1 MKEDPVKFGSKL
13 ALLFTGLMM
22 LSAPAAWSQV
32 KEIPWGTSAVG
43 SAGHKALVVLAE
55 VLNRELP
62 KYRVTVQPT
71 PGAIVSVK
79 GYATGQFEGYY
90 GSDIAFYEMAND
102 IKRFK
107 GFKSSIKRQP
117 LQSFW
122 VFTTDMG
129 MAVHARDKG
138 KYKGWKDLAGK
149 ALFTGMPPWDTRAQL
164 ERAFEALGM
173 KYQYRQVD
181 LSAAGSL
188 LQSGGIEGFGLYS
201 NGEASV
207 PPWIAEASLATDW
220 AAVNPSAAEVA
231 TLKKAGFSVIEL
243 KPDVFKRDVHAD
255 KVVLLP
261 FYYGFH
267 VGLEVPEDD
276 LYQMLKVVEKNVAD
290 LAKADPSYAQIA
302 KDMSGFQR
310 RGVESSV
317 NLVPIHPGL
326 ARYMREKGVWDAKW
340 DARIARK

>member
-1 MKEDPVKFGSKL
+1 MFRYALGVLL
-13 ALLFTGLMM
+13 AGVLA
-22 LSAPAAWSQV
+22 APAWSQV

-55 VLNRELP
+55 VLNREMP

-90 GSDIAFYEMAND
+90 GSDIAFYEMAHD

-107 GFKSSIKRQP
+107 GFKSSMKRQP
-117 LQSFW
+117 VQSLW
-122 VFTTDMG
+122 VYTTDMG
-129 MAVHARDKG
+129 LAVHARDQG
-138 KYKGWKDLAGK
+138 KYKKWKDLVGK

-164 ERAFEALGM
+164 ERAFEAIDL

-188 LQSGGIEGFGLYS
+188 LQSGSIDGFGLYTT
-201 NGEASV
+201 GEAAT
-207 PPWIAEASLATDW
+207 PPWIAEASLAADW
-220 AAVNPSAAEVA
+220 AAVNPSAEELAA
-231 TLKKAGFSVIEL
+231 LKKAGFAVIEV
-243 KPDVFKRDVHAD
+243 KPEVFKRDVHAD

-276 LYQMLKVVEKNVAD
+276 VYQMIKVVEKNVAD
-290 LAKADPSYAQIA
+290 LAKADSSYAQIA
-302 KDMSGFQR
+302 KDMPGFQR
-310 RGVESSV
+310 RGVISSV
-317 NLVPIHPGL
+317 NLVPVHPGL
-326 ARYMREKGVWDAKW
+326 AKYMREKGVWDAKW
-340 DARIARK
+340 DSRIAKK

>member
-1 MKEDPVKFGSKL
+1 MLKHAL
-13 ALLFTGLMM
+13 ALLAAGVFAGYGAAG
-22 LSAPAAWSQV
+22 SAQV

-43 SAGHKALVVLAE
+43 SAGHKALVVLAD
-55 VLNRELP
+55 VLNKEMP

-90 GSDIAFYEMAND
+90 GSDIAFYELAND

-117 LQSFW
+117 VQSFW

-129 MAVHARDKG
+129 MAVHVRDKD
-138 KYKGWKDLAGK
+138 KYKSWKDLTGK

-164 ERAFEALGM
+164 ERAFEALGI
-173 KYQYRQVD
+173 KYNYRQVD

-188 LQSGGIEGFGLYS
+188 LQSGGIDGFGLYS
-201 NGEASV
+201 NSESSV

-220 AAVNPSAAEVA
+220 AAVNPSAAEIA
-231 TLKKAGFSVIEL
+231 TLKKAGFAVVEV
-243 KPDVFKRDVHAD
+243 KPDVFKRNNPGVD

-267 VGLEVPEDD
+267 VGLEVPEEDV
-276 LYQMLKVVEKNVAD
+276 YQMLKVVEKNVAQ
-290 LAKADPSYAQIA
+290 LAKSDGSYVQLV
-302 KDMSGFQR
+302 KDMAAFQR
-310 RGVESSV
+310 RGVESSA

-326 ARYMREKGVWDAKW
+326 AKYMREKGVWDAKW
-340 DARIARK
+340 DSRIAHK

>member
-1 MKEDPVKFGSKL
+1 MYRRTF
-13 ALLFTGLMM
+13 ALLVAGLLAT
-22 LSAPAAWSQV
+22 LSAAAWSQV

-55 VLNRELP
+55 LLNREVP

-71 PGAIVSVK
+71 PGAVVTVK
-79 GYATGQFEGYY
+79 GYATGKFEGYY

-107 GFKSSIKRQP
+107 GFKASIKRQP
-117 LQSFW
+117 VQSFW
-122 VFTTDMG
+122 VYTTDMG

-138 KYKGWKDLAGK
+138 KYKSWNDLAGK

-188 LQSGGIEGFGLYS
+188 LQSGGIDGFGLYTT
-201 NGEASV
+201 GEAAV
-207 PPWIAEASLATDW
+207 PPWITEASLATDW
-220 AAVNPSAAEVA
+220 AAVNPSPAEIA
-231 TLKKAGFSVIEL
+231 TLKKAGFAVIEL
-243 KPDVFKRDVHAD
+243 KPEVFKRDVHTD

-261 FYYGFH
+261 FHYGFH

-276 LYQMLKVVEKNVAD
+276 VYQMLKVVEKNLSD
-290 LAKADPSYAQIA
+290 LVKADASYAQIA
-302 KDMSGFQR
+302 KDMPGFQR
-310 RGVESSV
+310 RGVAAAAD
-317 NLVPIHPGL
+317 LVPIHPGL
-326 ARYMREKGVWDAKW
+326 AKYMREKGVWDAKW
-340 DARIARK
+340 DARVAKK

>member
-1 MKEDPVKFGSKL
+1 MLRFALGVLL
-13 ALLFTGLMM
+13 AGVLA
-22 LSAPAAWSQV
+22 APAWSQV

-43 SAGHKALVVLAE
+43 SAGHKALVILAD
-55 VLNRELP
+55 VLNREMP

-90 GSDIAFYEMAND
+90 GADIAFYEMAND

-107 GFKSSIKRQP
+107 GFKASMKRQP

-122 VFTTDMG
+122 VYTTDMG
-129 MAVHARDKG
+129 LAVHARDKG
-138 KYKGWKDLAGK
+138 KYKSWKDLVGK

-164 ERAFEALGM
+164 ERAFETIGL

-181 LSAAGSL
+181 LSTAGSL
-188 LQSGGIEGFGLYS
+188 LQSASIDGFGLYTT
-201 NGEASV
+201 GEAAV

-220 AAVNPSAAEVA
+220 AAVNPSAEELAA
-231 TLKKAGFSVIEL
+231 LKKAGFAVIEV
-243 KPDVFKRDVHAD
+243 KPEVFRRDVHTD

-276 LYQMLKVVEKNVAD
+276 AYQILKVVEKNVSD
-290 LAKADPSYAQIA
+290 LAKADSSYAQIA
-302 KDMSGFQR
+302 KDMPGFQR
-310 RGVESSV
+310 RGVMSSV
-317 NLVPIHPGL
+317 DLVPVHPGL
-326 ARYMREKGVWDAKW
+326 AKYMREKGVWDAKW
-340 DARIARK
+340 DGRIAKK

>member
-1 MKEDPVKFGSKL
+1 MLKHAL
-13 ALLFTGLMM
+13 ALLMAGVMAGF
-22 LSAPAAWSQV
+22 SAAGGAQV

-55 VLNRELP
+55 MLNREMP

-90 GSDIAFYEMAND
+90 GSDIAFYELAND

-107 GFKSSIKRQP
+107 GFKSSMKRQP
-117 LQSFW
+117 VQSFW

-129 MAVHARDKG
+129 LAVHARDKD
-138 KYKGWKDLAGK
+138 KYKSWKDVAGK

-164 ERAFEALGM
+164 ERAFETLGM
-173 KYQYRQVD
+173 KYNYRQVD

-188 LQSGGIEGFGLYS
+188 LQSGSIDGFGLYS
-201 NGEASV
+201 NSESSV

-220 AAVNPSAAEVA
+220 AALNPSAQEIA
-231 TLKKAGFSVIEL
+231 TLKKAGFSVVEV
-243 KPDVFKRDVHAD
+243 KPDVFRHKTHTD

-267 VGLEVPEDD
+267 VGLEVPEED
-276 LYQMLKVVEKNVAD
+276 LYQMLKVVEKNVAE
-290 LAKADPSYAQIA
+290 LAKADPSFAQIA
-302 KDMSGFQR
+302 KDMVGFQR
-310 RGVESSV
+310 RGIESSV

-326 ARYMREKGVWDAKW
+326 AKYMREKGAWDTKW
-340 DARIARK
+340 DARIAK

>member
-1 MKEDPVKFGSKL
+1 MLGHMA
-13 ALLFTGLMM
+13 ALLAAGVMACFIST
-22 LSAPAAWSQV
+22 AAWSQV

-55 VLNRELP
+55 VLNREMP

-90 GSDIAFYEMAND
+90 GADIAFYELAND

-117 LQSFW
+117 VQSLW

-129 MAVHARDKG
+129 MAVHVRDKD
-138 KYKGWKDLAGK
+138 KYKSWKDFNGK
-149 ALFTGMPPWDTRAQL
+149 ALFTGLPPWDTRAQL
-164 ERAFEALGM
+164 ERAFEALGI
-173 KYQYRQVD
+173 KYNYRQVD

-188 LQSGGIEGFGLYS
+188 LQSGGIDGFGLYT
-201 NGEASV
+201 NGETAT
-207 PPWIAEASLATDW
+207 PPWIAEASLAADW
-220 AAVNPSAAEVA
+220 AAINPSADEIAR
-231 TLKKAGFSVIEL
+231 LKKAGFAVIEL
-243 KPDVFKRDVHAD
+243 KPEVFKRNVHAD

-267 VGLEVPEDD
+267 VGLEIPEEDV
-276 LYQMLKVVEKNVAD
+276 YQMLKVVEKNAAQ
-290 LAKADPSYAQIA
+290 LAKSDGSFAQIA
-302 KDMSGFQR
+302 KDMAGFQR
-310 RGVESSV
+310 RGVEAAV
-317 NLVPIHPGL
+317 KFVPIHPGL
-326 ARYMREKGVWDAKW
+326 AKYMREKGVWDASW
-340 DARIARK
+340 DSRIAKKK

>member
-1 MKEDPVKFGSKL
+1 MLRYALGVLL
-13 ALLFTGLMM
+13 AGVLV
-22 LSAPAAWSQV
+22 APAWSQV

-43 SAGHKALVVLAE
+43 SAGHKALVVLAD
-55 VLNRELP
+55 VLNREMP

-107 GFKSSIKRQP
+107 GFKPSIKRQP
-117 LQSFW
+117 VQSLW
-122 VFTTDMG
+122 VYTTDMG
-129 MAVHARDKG
+129 LAVHARDQG
-138 KYKGWKDLAGK
+138 KYKKWNDLVGK

-164 ERAFEALGM
+164 ERAFEAIGL

-188 LQSGGIEGFGLYS
+188 LQSGSIDGFGLYTT
-201 NGEASV
+201 GESAT
-207 PPWIAEASLATDW
+207 PPWIAEASLAADW
-220 AAVNPSAAEVA
+220 AAVNPSDEELAA
-231 TLKKAGFSVIEL
+231 LRKAGFAVIEV
-243 KPDVFKRDVHAD
+243 KPEVFKRDVHAS

-276 LYQMLKVVEKNVAD
+276 VYQMLKVVEKNVAD
-290 LAKADPSYAQIA
+290 LAKADSSFAQIA
-302 KDMSGFQR
+302 KDMAGFQR
-310 RGVESSV
+310 RGVLSSV
-317 NLVPIHPGL
+317 NLVPVHPGL
-326 ARYMREKGVWDAKW
+326 AKYMREKGVWDAKW
-340 DARIARK
+340 DGRIAKK